1 MKKVL
6 FMMSTLLFIGM
17 FCACNNSDDLSDAL
31 GTGNDKL
38 GTLLQDVDSLNTSNQ
53 GPYKEILGEW
63 IQVKSIGTFG
73 YDRFKFISD
82 SIYYYKMGDNYNE
95 GKYKLIE
102 LDHEYEV
109 GTVDYQTRPSHF
121 FISFSPYKDKE
132 NTYATYFIA
141 IDGDKMHLQAQ
152 FAYTY
157 SAVLFERVK

>member
-73 YDRFKFISD
+73 YDRFKFIA
-82 SIYYYKMGDNYNE
+82 K
-95 GKYKLIE
+95 
-102 LDHEYEV
+102 
-109 GTVDYQTRPSHF
+109 Q
-121 FISFSPYKDKE
+121 
-132 NTYATYFIA
+132 
-141 IDGDKMHLQAQ
+141 
-152 FAYTY
+152 
-157 SAVLFERVK
+157 